1 MAAAA
6 LVGGKHVLVD
16 KPMAVNAAEGE
27 RMLAAA
33 SAHSKQV
40 SLGTWRK
47 LVLNRM
53 QHLGHSPLD
62 IPCSRRMQQ
71 DDAAVAHQHEL
82 QCVRLSTH
90 DILHPAEAVNHLP
103 PVQVAIV
110 DHELRFVPAFQ
121 RARELLLDG
130 AIGAVLGMESTAIL
144 VRLLRCCLSEGP
156 VSGGRRRRT
165 CCPLNRLLASHT
177 RVCAWAVVDGV
188 TRRLWC

>member
-1 MAAAA
+1 LAAAA

-40 SLGTWRK
+40 RLTARGVNLRQISCKLTARMRQACPAAGACSRTGCRCPAPVCRACSLCACCR
-47 LVLNRM
+47 
-53 QHLGHSPLD
+53 SPL
-62 IPCSRRMQQ
+62 PQ
-71 DDAAVAHQHEL
+71 DAH
-82 QCVRLSTH
+82 V
-90 DILHPAEAVNHLP
+90 P
-103 PVQVAIV
+103 PLQVAIV

-144 VRLLRCCLSEGP
+144 VRTLRC
-156 VSGGRRRRT
+156 T
-165 CCPLNRLLASHT
+165 F
-177 RVCAWAVVDGV
+177 
-188 TRRLWC
+188 